1 MSEDTIEYWEGKLPL
16 LTEHTSERERAS
28 VECERE
34 LDQMK
39 IAEYME
45 KHIGE
50 EHDGIVSSV
59 VNFGLFVQLPNL
71 IEGLIRLDD
80 LKDDRYIYDE
90 TTFSLIG
97 QRTKKIY
104 RLGDELHIRVKAA
117 SKINHTVDFE
127 LAPKKGEE
135 DGEKEK

>member
-1 MSEDTIEYWEGKLPL
+1 
-16 LTEHTSERERAS
+16 
-28 VECERE
+28 
-34 LDQMK
+34 MK

-71 IEGLIRLDD
+71 IEGLVRLDD

-97 QRTKKIY
+97 QRTKKVY
-104 RLGDELHIRVKAA
+104 NG
-117 SKINHTVDFE
+117 
-127 LAPKKGEE
+127 KG
-135 DGEKEK
+135 